1 MNFDTLKMP
10 MAQIYY
16 LANTPTYIYRN
27 IVSEFAN
34 MNLQSVLEA
43 DLDVW
48 ENSISVEDTYLL
60 YLAIYIRIINEYKFD
75 EAKYKNLKWHEEFI
89 SYCRAKQTS
98 TIIEKDDRTSPSK
111 MPCVLELNS
120 PYTAQEVPKF
130 CETPYQIVNVSQ
142 EVTIN
147 AQD

>member
-1 MNFDTLKMP
+1 MNLDTLKMP
-10 MAQIYY
+10 MARIYY

-27 IVSEFAN
+27 IVSEFTN

-48 ENSISVEDTYLL
+48 ESSISEEDSYLL

-75 EAKYKNLKWHEEFI
+75 EARYKNLKWHEEFI

-98 TIIEKDDRTSPSK
+98 TLSYSLSMGEDYTSI
-111 MPCVLELNS
+111 N
-120 PYTAQEVPKF
+120 T
-130 CETPYQIVNVSQ
+130 TQ
-142 EVTIN
+142 EVTVN